1 MRNWTWTEPQERGK
15 VFPQAFFNGVWFFAL
30 FVCCCV
36 RFFLL
41 VGFVLFPPPRHAQ
54 ICKLMLIGNKSSKIH

>member
-30 FVCCCV
+30 FVCLLLCEV
-36 RFFLL
+36 FF
-41 VGFVLFPPPRHAQ
+41 VGWFCFVPPTLP
-54 ICKLMLIGNKSSKIH
+54 CPNL